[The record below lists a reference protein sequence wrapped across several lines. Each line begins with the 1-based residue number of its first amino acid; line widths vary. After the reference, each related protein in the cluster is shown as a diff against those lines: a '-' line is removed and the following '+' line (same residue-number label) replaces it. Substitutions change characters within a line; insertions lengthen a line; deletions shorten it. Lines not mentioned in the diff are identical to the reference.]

1 MAELELLFHIGCV
14 FQKDLKVIINVWDV
28 YGRMQKDDVLHAREK
43 QKIFHPLNHP
53 QGKHTGLR

>member
-14 FQKDLKVIINVWDV
+14 FQKDLKVIINVWAV
-28 YGRMQKDDVLHAREK
+28 YEHRQEDDVLHARKK
-43 QKIFHPLNHP
+43 QNIFHPLNRP